1 LVDEEMEGV
10 IKVRIHAALMTERI
24 AIVDLLIRQAA
35 ELGACAR
42 RNAED
47 RRRRDILQ
55 FAADEL
61 YKAAI
66 AVRERP

>member
-1 LVDEEMEGV
+1 MADEEIEGA
-10 IKVRIHAALMTERI
+10 IKVRIHTALKIERI

-47 RRRRDILQ
+47 RKRRDILQ

-66 AVRERP
+66 VVRDRL